1 MVYEPLQLSQAYRYV
16 VSFTALVYHSRVSS
30 NFGDAASPW
39 EQVGEGV
46 ETSPETYKIPPPPK
60 EEKKEEKK

>member
-1 MVYEPLQLSQAYRYV
+1 VQFYRPQL
-16 VSFTALVYHSRVSS
+16 TIS

-39 EQVGEGV
+39 EQVGAGV